1 MHSFHAPASQPWSF
15 RSRVLSCT
23 AVPSL
28 RTGLPFLAAASQRCT
43 RHARKPRRAAS
54 RRRAR
59 ARAGRWAFRATWA
72 YGAAMGGVFLV
83 RTLKCVIFHEARR
96 TAIDSRRHNYLL
108 LALWLA
114 QFPFCYY
121 LAVLP

>member
-1 MHSFHAPASQPWSF
+1 VCTPPFEKAAP
-15 RSRVLSCT
+15 
-23 AVPSL
+23 
-28 RTGLPFLAAASQRCT
+28 
-43 RHARKPRRAAS
+43 RHGG
-54 RRRAR
+54 AR

>member
-1 MHSFHAPASQPWSF
+1 MIQAL
-15 RSRVLSCT
+15 VLC
-23 AVPSL
+23 
-28 RTGLPFLAAASQRCT
+28 
-43 RHARKPRRAAS
+43 H
-54 RRRAR
+54 
-59 ARAGRWAFRATWA
+59 AGRWAFRVAWA
-72 YGAAMGGVFLV
+72 YGAAMCGVFLV

-96 TAIDSRRHNYLL
+96 TAIDSKRHNYLL